1 MDPNWSFSTQEIYR
15 KFEAR
20 TDEMI
25 KRSLA
30 KAKDEMV
37 KIIKDTYRR
46 ENADKTLSDEEVE
59 DKTKPQIDEA
69 CQAIARLG
77 ELRGIDTSSIV
88 VEVGSDERED
98 EANEG
103 DIDTEDENVDKDDKV
118 DDNAENADPIG
129 TTRSRP
135 PKRSH
140 RRSIR
145 DQSFKPRGK
154 ANIRAI
160 ADIIM
165 SPQSRERLRS
175 AAREAAI
182 QDSSSQDAQDD
193 SVQATFD
200 RAEIVP
206 RQLTF
211 SNARD
216 TDSGSASSSDDRGP
230 ETSTPNKKMK
240 MPEEVEVT
248 SSEDG
253 PPGPLGLASAV
264 IRTEGEESQGEES
277 TGDTINDDISDCRFT
292 SPETSAN
299 NNDDKAEEST
309 DDTSSQDDDTSGQDG
324 QRFGADDTRDGGPY
338 ETTRVHWTDSQNERD
353 RQDEHVLNLHYPE
366 VYWCSW
372 CSRPNSIVNDVPIGN
387 RPRRVSIETSEEELA
402 LQRDENLMVFPANY
416 DEHDVAL
423 AKNVNDGLPSYEEV
437 FQARIPEG
445 HFHHVK
451 PPLSYSPINAP
462 IYQGPDLR
470 EDIDDDDHDVPANV

>member
-15 KFEAR
+15 KIETQ
-20 TDEMI
+20 TDDMI
-25 KRSLA
+25 KRSLV
-30 KAKDEMV
+30 KAKDEMI

-46 ENADKTLSDEEVE
+46 ENADKTMSDEEVE
-59 DKTKPQIDEA
+59 TMTKPQIDEVY
-69 CQAIARLG
+69 QAIARLG

-88 VEVGSDERED
+88 VEVGSDDHDD

-103 DIDTEDENVDKDDKV
+103 DIDTEEEKV
-118 DDNAENADPIG
+118 DDDDKNDDDAEPIG

-135 PKRSH
+135 PKRPH

-182 QDSSSQDAQDD
+182 QDSDSQDAQDE

-211 SNARD
+211 SNVRD
-216 TDSGSASSSDDRGP
+216 TDSGSASPNDQGP

-240 MPEEVEVT
+240 MPVEIEVV
-248 SSEDG
+248 SSDDG
-253 PPGPLGLASAV
+253 PPGPVGLSNVA
-264 IRTEGEESQGEES
+264 IRTEGEESQGETS

-299 NNDDKAEEST
+299 NNDDKNDEST
-309 DDTSSQDDDTSGQDG
+309 DESSGQDE
-324 QRFGADDTRDGGPY
+324 QRYGADDTRDGGPY
-338 ETTRVHWTDSQNERD
+338 ETTRIHLTDSQNERD

-366 VYWCSW
+366 IYWCSW

-402 LQRDENLMVFPANY
+402 VQNDEDLMVFPANY
-416 DEHDVAL
+416 DEHDVAV
-423 AKNVNDGLPSYEEV
+423 AKNVNGGLPSYAEI

-462 IYQGPDLR
+462 IYQGPDLC
-470 EDIDDDDHDVPANV
+470 EDIGDDDHDVPANV

>member
-59 DKTKPQIDEA
+59 DKTRPQIDEA

-88 VEVGSDERED
+88 VEVGSDEHED

-103 DIDTEDENVDKDDKV
+103 DIDTEEENVDKDDKI
-118 DDNAENADPIG
+118 DEKAEPIG

-135 PKRSH
+135 PKRCH
-140 RRSIR
+140 RRSVR
-145 DQSFKPRGK
+145 DQSFKPRGR

-193 SVQATFD
+193 SVQANVD

-211 SNARD
+211 SNVQD
-216 TDSGSASSSDDRGP
+216 TDSGSASSSNDQGP

-240 MPEEVEVT
+240 MPVEEIEVT

-253 PPGPLGLASAV
+253 PPGPLGLAEAV
-264 IRTEGEESQGEES
+264 IRTEGEESQGEQS

-299 NNDDKAEEST
+299 NNDDKNEEST
-309 DDTSSQDDDTSGQDG
+309 DDTSGQDE

-402 LQRDENLMVFPANY
+402 LQRDEDLMVFPAN
-416 DEHDVAL
+416 
-423 AKNVNDGLPSYEEV
+423 
-437 FQARIPEG
+437 
-445 HFHHVK
+445 
-451 PPLSYSPINAP
+451 
-462 IYQGPDLR
+462 
-470 EDIDDDDHDVPANV
+470 